1 MFCPPPDLINNQE
14 YDIIEKNTKRRR
26 QLPRESDQSR
36 PDILICPPEECEAF
50 LREHS
55 DQGCADAGL
64 EVAGGKHP
72 FDEGIDKSAC
82 IYRLLALEGAI
93 EGCEKAMLPEHV
105 KADLKEFYQQHKKH

>member
-72 FDEGIDKSAC
+72 FDEGIDPHRFENGMAGKR
-82 IYRLLALEGAI
+82 RLTNLPAFI
-93 EGCEKAMLPEHV
+93 GCWHWKVP
-105 KADLKEFYQQHKKH
+105 